1 MGSIEVEG
9 KSKEEALAKALNQ
22 LGLREEEVHAEV
34 LEEVRRFLGLLGG
47 QSVRLKV
54 WFEDDLLRLANAKRT
69 LEEILL
75 KMGVSARVDAARRD
89 GKLYLNVHSDVSGL
103 LIGRH
108 GETIDALQFLLHRI
122 VNRPSSPKIRVIVDT
137 EGYRYRREE
146 RLRQMVLRLAE
157 QVRTSGEAV
166 TCEPMTPDERRSVHL
181 ALQGEKDLKTF
192 SIGEG
197 PYKRVVISRSPEG
210 A

>member
-9 KSKEEALAKALNQ
+9 KSKEEALTKALSQ
-22 LGLREEEVHAEV
+22 LGLGEEEVHVEV
-34 LEEVRRFLGLLGG
+34 LEEGRRFLGLLGG

-54 WFEDDLLRLANAKRT
+54 WFEDDLLRLATAKKA
-69 LEEILL
+69 LEEILAR
-75 KMGVSARVDAARRD
+75 MGVSARVDAARRD
-89 GKLYLNVHSDVSGL
+89 GNFYLNVHSELGGL

-108 GETIDALQFLLHRI
+108 GETIDALQFLLQRI
-122 VNRPSSPKIRVIVDT
+122 VNRPSSPKVRVVVDT

-146 RLRQMVLRLAE
+146 RLRHMAQRLAE
-157 QVRTSGEAV
+157 EVKATGRPM
-166 TCEPMTPDERRSVHL
+166 TCEPMAPDERRIVHL

-197 PYKRVVISRSPEG
+197 PYKRVVISRSREG
-210 A
+210 V